1 MKHVVITGVST
12 GIGFAIAKKLIDQG
26 YQVFGS
32 VRSGADA
39 DRLRQQLGD
48 HFVPLRFDVT
58 DENAVTTAAA
68 DVGKQLGNVTLAGL
82 INNAGIAVAGPLA
95 YLRTDQFRHQ
105 LEVNLVGPMI
115 VTRAFLPLL
124 GTDSDREGPPGRIV
138 NISSVGGKIAG
149 PFLGAYAASKF
160 GLEGMSESLRRELIL
175 FGIDVIIVGPGAVK
189 TPIWKKGEKGVA
201 QQFQNTAYRESLLEF
216 EKFAANEERSGFEP
230 EVIGETVWQ
239 ALTVARPK
247 TRYAIVPQRFTHWVL
262 PQFLPKRTLD
272 KLIAQTMALVPRT
285 PTTASSPTAPA
296 TDGLPR
302 RQ

>member
-12 GIGFAIAKKLIDQG
+12 GIGSAIAKKLIDQG

-32 VRSGADA
+32 VRSSADA
-39 DRLRQQLGD
+39 DRLRQEYGD
-48 HFVPLRFDVT
+48 RFVPLRFDVT
-58 DENAVTTAAA
+58 DENAVTSAAA
-68 DVGKQLGNVTLAGL
+68 DVGNQLGNVTLAGL

-124 GTDSDREGPPGRIV
+124 GTDPNREGAPGRIV

-175 FGIDVIIVGPGAVK
+175 FGIDVIIVGPGAAK
-189 TPIWKKGEKGVA
+189 TPIWKKGEKGFA
-201 QQFQNTAYRESLLEF
+201 QQFQNTAYRESFLKF
-216 EKFAANEERSGFEP
+216 KKFAANEERSGFEP
-230 EVIGETVWQ
+230 DVIGETVWQ

-272 KLIAQTMALVPRT
+272 KLIAPTMGLVPRPSTT
-285 PTTASSPTAPA
+285 PASPTAPA

>member
-1 MKHVVITGVST
+1 MKHVVITGAST

-32 VRSGADA
+32 VRSSADA
-39 DRLRQQLGD
+39 DRLRQQFGD

-58 DENAVTTAAA
+58 DENAVTTAAT

-95 YLRTDQFRHQ
+95 CLRTDQFRHQ
-105 LEVNLVGPMI
+105 LEVNLVGPMT

-124 GTDSDREGPPGRIV
+124 GTDPNREGPPGRIV

-160 GLEGMSESLRRELIL
+160 GLEAMSESLRRELML

-189 TPIWKKGEKGVA
+189 TPIWEKSEAGVA
-201 QQFQNTAYRESLLEF
+201 KQFQNTPYRESLQKF
-216 EKFAANEERSGFEP
+216 EKFAADEARSGFEP
-230 EVIGETVWQ
+230 EVVGETVWQ
-239 ALTVARPK
+239 ALIVARPK

-262 PQFLPKRTLD
+262 PQLLPKRTLD
-272 KLIAQTMALVPRT
+272 KLIAQTMGLVPRT
-285 PTTASSPTAPA
+285 PTATTAPT

>member
-1 MKHVVITGVST
+1 MKHVVITGAST

-32 VRSGADA
+32 VRTGTDA
-39 DRLRQQLGD
+39 DRLREQFGN
-48 HFVPLRFDVT
+48 HFVPLQFDVT

-68 DVGKQLGNVTLAGL
+68 DVGKQLGNGTLAGL
-82 INNAGIAVAGPLA
+82 INNAGISVVGPLA

-124 GTDSDREGPPGRIV
+124 GTDRNRQDPPGRII

-160 GLEGMSESLRRELIL
+160 GLEAISESLRRELML

-189 TPIWKKGEKGVA
+189 TPIWKKSEKGVA
-201 QQFQNTAYRESLLEF
+201 EQFQSTPYRESLLKF

-230 EVIGETVWQ
+230 EIIGEVVWQ

-247 TRYAIVPQRFTHWVL
+247 TRYATVPQRFTHWVL
-262 PQFLPKRTLD
+262 PQLLPKRTLD
-272 KLIAQTMALVPRT
+272 KLIAQTMGLT
-285 PTTASSPTAPA
+285 PTASSSPTAPA
-296 TDGLPR
+296 TPS
-302 RQ
+302 